1 MKKGELQKV
10 VAHKENRLESGNS
23 RGGLKI
29 GNNVPRVASD
39 EIISNLRAS
48 CQIRT
53 YSEADKL
60 SLLGKYGM
68 NLKQHREDNGTG
80 LCEQR
85 SVISCCEDNSEIPG
99 WVSDNRYF
107 LDGDKRACLKLQI
120 SESGCFEVY
129 GHENYSG
136 VKYRKLAIDE
146 EEKKTR
152 GDRKE
157 IKEFTRKSRLNFLK
171 RTSDI
176 NWKKIPRDRQYMIG
190 LTYEIEAYEKYRN
203 DGRAI
208 KDQLDQ
214 FFRELD
220 IFMRSNHV
228 SWSAVWVL
236 EFQKNTHNPH
246 FHMVVILDKNIHS
259 KGKTIWLLREWIKPT
274 WARIIGGSEKS
285 ERVGTDVQG
294 IKGSVIGYFAKYCGK
309 KGIQKRVPEGY
320 EGLGRFWGVR
330 GRKALPWLEVVRVFI
345 EYDEGVMIKRLIRMF
360 LKKKKSRK
368 KARGD
373 PRSALLCFGV
383 SVENFTRLVDVGG

>member
-1 MKKGELQKV
+1 MRDQD
-10 VAHKENRLESGNS
+10 KENRLESCNS
-23 RGGLKI
+23 RGGSKI
-29 GNNVPRVASD
+29 DDVLCVPSD
-39 EIISNLRAS
+39 EIISKLRAS

>member
-1 MKKGELQKV
+1 MVRQD
-10 VAHKENRLESGNS
+10 KENRLESGCS
-23 RGGLKI
+23 RGGGDRKVNTFDI
-29 GNNVPRVASD
+29 PIVTDRVPLNDLRLDSYSD
-39 EIISNLRAS
+39 EEKRA
-48 CQIRT
+48 I
-53 YSEADKL
+53 
-60 SLLGKYGM
+60 LGKYGISLVKHGRK
-68 NLKQHREDNGTG
+68 NGAERSAERAVFSCLEDDAE
-80 LCEQR
+80 LPDW
-85 SVISCCEDNSEIPG
+85 VI
-99 WVSDNRYF
+99 DNRYF
-107 LDGDKRACLKLQI
+107 LDKDPRACLKLQI
-120 SESGCFEVY
+120 SESGCFEVF

-208 KDQLDQ
+208 KNQLDQ

-220 IFMRSNHV
+220 IFMRSNGV

-259 KGKTIWLLREWIKPT
+259 KGRTIWLLREWIKPT

-294 IKGSVIGYFAKYCGK
+294 IKHSVIGYFAKYCGK
-309 KGIQKRVPEGY
+309 EGIQKKRPEGY
-320 EGLGRFWGVR
+320 EGIGRFWGIR
-330 GRKALPWLEVVRVFI
+330 GRKALPWLEIVSVLI
-345 EYDEGVMIKRLIRMF
+345 EYEGGVMVKRLIRQF
-360 LKKKKSRK
+360 LRKRGSRK

-373 PRSALLCFGV
+373 PRSPLLCFGV
-383 SVENFTRLVDVGG
+383 DVSNLTRLLEAGGMVDV

>member
-1 MKKGELQKV
+1 MVRQD
-10 VAHKENRLESGNS
+10 KENRLESGCS
-23 RGGLKI
+23 RGGGDRKVNTAI
-29 GNNVPRVASD
+29 SGTPIVTDRVPLNDLRLDSYSD
-39 EIISNLRAS
+39 EEKRA
-48 CQIRT
+48 I
-53 YSEADKL
+53 
-60 SLLGKYGM
+60 LGKYGISLVKHERK
-68 NLKQHREDNGTG
+68 NGAERSAERAVFSCLEDDAE
-80 LCEQR
+80 LPDW
-85 SVISCCEDNSEIPG
+85 VI
-99 WVSDNRYF
+99 DNRYF
-107 LDGDKRACLKLQI
+107 LDKDPRACLKLQI
-120 SESGCFEVY
+120 SENGCFEVF

-136 VKYRKLAIDE
+136 VKYRKLAVDE
-146 EEKKTR
+146 EEEGKTR

-176 NWKKIPRDRQYMIG
+176 NWKRIPKDRQYLVG

-208 KDQLDQ
+208 KNQLDQ

-220 IFMRSNHV
+220 IFMRSNGA

-259 KGKTIWLLREWIKPT
+259 KGRTIWLLREWIKPT
-274 WARIIGGSEKS
+274 WSRIIGGSEKS

-294 IKGSVIGYFAKYCGK
+294 IKHSVIGYFAKYCGK
-309 KGIQKRVPEGY
+309 EGIQKKVPEGY
-320 EGLGRFWGVR
+320 EGIGRFWGIR
-330 GRKALPWLEVVRVFI
+330 GRKALPWLEIISVLI
-345 EYDEGVMIKRLIRMF
+345 EYEEGVMVKRLIRQF
-360 LKKKKSRK
+360 LRKRKKKRM

-383 SVENFTRLVDVGG
+383 NVSNLTRLLEAGGVEDV

>member
-1 MKKGELQKV
+1 MDSNKN
-10 VAHKENRLESGNS
+10 KENRLESGNS
-23 RGGLKI
+23 RGGVKI
-29 GNNVPRVASD
+29 DDGVCVLPD

-190 LTYEIEAYEKYRN
+190 LTYEIDAYEKYRN

>member
-1 MKKGELQKV
+1 V

-23 RGGLKI
+23 RGGSKI
-29 GNNVPRVASD
+29 GDAVLCVPSD

-136 VKYRKLAIDE
+136 VKYRKLVIDE

-294 IKGSVIGYFAKYCGK
+294 IKHSVIGYFAKYCGK
-309 KGIQKRVPEGY
+309 EGIQKKVPEGY
-320 EGLGRFWGVR
+320 EGIGRFWGIR
-330 GRKALPWLEVVRVFI
+330 GRKALPWLEIISVLI
-345 EYDEGVMIKRLIRMF
+345 EYEEGVMVKRLIRQF
-360 LKKKKSRK
+360 LRKRKKKRMKV
-368 KARGD
+368 RGD

-383 SVENFTRLVDVGG
+383 NVSNLTRLLEAGGEVESGRV

>member
-1 MKKGELQKV
+1 MVRQD
-10 VAHKENRLESGNS
+10 KENRLESGCS
-23 RGGLKI
+23 RGGVKI
-29 GNNVPRVASD
+29 DDGICVLPD
-39 EIISNLRAS
+39 EIISKLRAS

>member
-29 GNNVPRVASD
+29 GNNVPCVASD

-136 VKYRKLAIDE
+136 VKYRKLVIDE

-236 EFQKNTHNPH
+236 EFQKNTYNPH